1 MSETRKLGAEPSDAQ
16 CSVLGTQYSGLG
28 LRQPTDSPKL
38 PSNPS
43 AFRAWCYLV
52 LLSLQRQARVRQM
65 VWIAAALLVLSVVLT
80 GLQTLSGRWGM
91 GHWRGPRMPGEN
103 WQDWRKRPTYRDW
116 SNDLNG
122 LRAAFSW
129 SPAMQDVVAGAYAA
143 VLDKSDFLIFS
154 RVVIFSIFLSFLL
167 PIWSVSFATESFGS
181 EREGSSMLWLLTRPM
196 SRPAIYLAKFVALL
210 PWSLGLNMG
219 GFALLCLAGGRPGPH
234 AMRMFWPAVLCGTLA
249 FAALFQ
255 LIGAFFK
262 RAAII
267 AVVYSFFLETI
278 LGNMPGYMKRLS
290 LSFYTRCMMF
300 DAAQEQGLQPEKP
313 SIYLPV
319 DGDVAMYVLLI
330 TTAVLVLVGMAIFSR
345 TEYREAA
352 I

>member
-1 MSETRKLGAEPSDAQ
+1 MSGTRKVGAEPDTH
-16 CSVLGTQYSGLG
+16 CSVHSTEYSGLN
-28 LRQPTDSPKL
+28 LRQPAGPLQHPSSPS
-38 PSNPS
+38 P
-43 AFRAWCYLV
+43 FRAWCYLV
-52 LLSLQRQARVRQM
+52 ILSLQRQARVRQM
-65 VWIAAALLVLSVVLT
+65 VWIAVALLALSVVLT

-91 GHWRGPRMPGEN
+91 GHWRGPRAPGEN
-103 WQDWRKRPTYRDW
+103 WQDWLKRPTYRDW
-116 SNDLNG
+116 ADDLNG
-122 LRAAFSW
+122 LRAALSW

-154 RVVIFSIFLSFLL
+154 RVVIFSVFLSFLL

-181 EREGSSMLWLLTRPM
+181 EREGSSILWLLTRPM

-234 AMRMFWPAVLCGTLA
+234 ALKLFWPAVLCGTLA

-262 RAAII
+262 RPAII
-267 AVVYSFFLETI
+267 AVVYAFFLETI
-278 LGNMPGYMKRLS
+278 MGNMPGYMKRLS

-330 TTAVLVLVGMAIFSR
+330 TTVVLVLAGMAIFSR
-345 TEYREAA
+345 TEYREVA